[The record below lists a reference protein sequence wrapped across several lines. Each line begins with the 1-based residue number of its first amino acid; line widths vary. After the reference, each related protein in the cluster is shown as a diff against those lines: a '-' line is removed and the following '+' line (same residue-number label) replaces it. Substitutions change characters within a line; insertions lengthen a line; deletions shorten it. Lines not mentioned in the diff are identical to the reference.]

1 VEVSGVFVAA
11 VVLAASRLVPIDA
24 KPASAVCACDFAV
37 EQHCPSVLTIM
48 RLYALSHKTF
58 LVQPHLTSDISA
70 FPMTDDRFSKVQH
83 HLQLLPH
90 GNHHAHSRRVEQ
102 KIMPLFVCL
111 VVTDVIKE
119 RNIRALI
126 SFLNIFYK

>member
-58 LVQPHLTSDISA
+58 FVQPHLTNDISA
-70 FPMTDDRFSKVQH
+70 FPMMIDFPRFNTTCSYSHTAITTPTQEELSK
-83 HLQLLPH
+83 
-90 GNHHAHSRRVEQ
+90 
-102 KIMPLFVCL
+102 K
-111 VVTDVIKE
+111 
-119 RNIRALI
+119 
-126 SFLNIFYK
+126 

>member
-11 VVLAASRLVPIDA
+11 IVLAASRLVPIDA
-24 KPASAVCACDFAV
+24 KPASAVRACDLTV
-37 EQHCPSVLTIM
+37 EQHCPSVLTIK
-48 RLYALSHKTF
+48 RLHPLSHKTF

-90 GNHHAHSRRVEQ
+90 GNHHAHSQKDEQ
-102 KIMPLFVCL
+102 KM
-111 VVTDVIKE
+111 
-119 RNIRALI
+119 
-126 SFLNIFYK
+126 